1 MININNKEWDK
12 LRFSDIQKH
21 LSEDDDENFFFEY
34 KNDEVKSKHLIN
46 EISAFANTYGGYI
59 FLGIDDDKN
68 ISGCSTWNEQKINST
83 IHDSIT
89 PTPIFDIKKFKTPK
103 GNIFIIKIE
112 EGNEPP
118 YITNHGGIYERV
130 SSSSCVI
137 KDSNK
142 LTQLYNKRLD
152 QIKRTHN
159 KLRIDEP
166 DISSRPQNL
175 CAVLDVGF
183 SVSWSN
189 TNKIIE
195 RFNKTDINEVS
206 DWIKESR
213 FGVSRVGFSY
223 VVSAGILQSTLP
235 NNALFPANL
244 HQFIEI
250 MGDGS
255 VKFRIPFYSI
265 PDSDEADITMLC
277 YIPIKFKELYSL
289 FFGNDIHKNFI
300 CAHRYESLS
309 VYKQFIPF
317 YNQKDERLN
326 KVLPNHLQK
335 FGSNI
340 IITSNRIP
348 KNDFEI
354 IERRSFNMW
363 KITYNEENLL
373 KELFSSKH
381 INLGYID
388 LV

>member
-1 MININNKEWDK
+1 M
-12 LRFSDIQKH
+12 
-21 LSEDDDENFFFEY
+21 
-34 KNDEVKSKHLIN
+34 
-46 EISAFANTYGGYI
+46 
-59 FLGIDDDKN
+59 
-68 ISGCSTWNEQKINST
+68 
-83 IHDSIT
+83 
-89 PTPIFDIKKFKTPK
+89 
-103 GNIFIIKIE
+103 
-112 EGNEPP
+112 
-118 YITNHGGIYERV
+118 
-130 SSSSCVI
+130 
-137 KDSNK
+137 
-142 LTQLYNKRLD
+142 
-152 QIKRTHN
+152 
-159 KLRIDEP
+159 
-166 DISSRPQNL
+166 
-175 CAVLDVGF
+175 
-183 SVSWSN
+183 
-189 TNKIIE
+189 
-195 RFNKTDINEVS
+195 
-206 DWIKESR
+206 
-213 FGVSRVGFSY
+213 GFSY

-265 PDSDEADITMLC
+265 PDSDKADITMLC